1 VAITGDM
8 QFSISAEPRSGIYI
22 SRESM
27 QSSILSSRNSGL
39 AFGIGRRS
47 RTSNHLHR
55 RHVSTSA
62 AVSNETM
69 SDVQSILKAALSDTT
84 IPTDTLVPQLSQ
96 ESIDIM
102 TQNGINV
109 ENIES
114 TSAATVTAATTTAAS
129 AASMAVP
136 ALPID
141 LNSLATSLQ
150 SMVDQLVSAAPSIIQ
165 PFLSTIGND
174 LVGFVGLH
182 PTLPGA
188 LRLGVFYYLVFA
200 RPSPVAAIFDFYLR
214 IPLARIFRKKFDAG
228 DFTLRDKLGSGNYGQ
243 VYQGLLNKSRGEPD
257 VLSRDLTPE
266 QKSRRVVLKK
276 TNLDRSGIRT
286 NFLKSGTMA
295 RGAAETGAVEDYM
308 CSRVAGYP
316 GCRPYV
322 ADYLSAFIADDSS
335 GGIIAGSQWLVW
347 KFESDATLAD
357 ACNGSLGPFPE
368 CLAPAVLGER
378 RAESLDET
386 DPEKRDALTIK
397 MLMMKL
403 LKGIEALHA
412 LGIIH
417 RDVKPENI
425 LITGKGELKLLD
437 FGAACDLSVGINF
450 NPLYGLL
457 DPRYSPPE
465 EVVMPKTF
473 PRPPIPGLAALL
485 APFAW
490 TYGRPDLFDSYS
502 AGVVLLQMSVP
513 QLRTITGQRGF
524 NSDLAACGYDLALWR
539 TKSGKARQCN
549 FTLLDRNDGAGWDLA
564 CRLVRE
570 RGEYNRGRLSAVEAM
585 RHRYFKRE

>member
-1 VAITGDM
+1 M
-8 QFSISAEPRSGIYI
+8 QLKISAEPRLGAYI
-22 SRESM
+22 QREDTFHCFVAT
-27 QSSILSSRNSGL
+27 RNAGL
-39 AFGIGRRS
+39 ALPLRRS
-47 RTSNHLHR
+47 RTCHLPC
-55 RHVSTSA
+55 RHVTTSA
-62 AVSNETM
+62 YSNDMSETRA
-69 SDVQSILKAALSDTT
+69 ILKSALTDMS
-84 IPTDTLVPQLSQ
+84 IPTDTAIPQLSQ

-102 TQNGINV
+102 TQNGINL
-109 ENIES
+109 ENIDATTAE
-114 TSAATVTAATTTAAS
+114 TVTSTTTTTAA
-129 AASMAVP
+129 AAAAAIAAP
-136 ALPID
+136 ALD
-141 LNSLATSLQ
+141 FSSLATSLQ
-150 SMVDQLVSAAPSIIQ
+150 SIVDQIVSTAPSVIQ
-165 PFLSTIGND
+165 PFISTIGND
-174 LVGFVGLH
+174 LVSIVGLH

-214 IPLARIFRKKFDAG
+214 IPLARIFRRNFDAG

-243 VYQGLLNKSRGEPD
+243 VYQGLLNKSRYEPD
-257 VLSRDLTPE
+257 VASRDLTPE
-266 QKSRRVVLKK
+266 QKTRRVVLKK

-308 CSRVAGYP
+308 CSRVAAYP

-322 ADYLSAFIADDSS
+322 ADYLSAFVADDSS

-357 ACNGSLGPFPE
+357 ACNGSLGQFPG

-378 RAESLDET
+378 RAEALEES
-386 DPEKRDALTIK
+386 DPERRDALTIK

-403 LKGIEALHA
+403 LTGIEALHS

-425 LITGKGELKLLD
+425 LITGKGDLKLLD
-437 FGAACDLSVGINF
+437 FGAACDLSTGINF

-473 PRPPIPGLAALL
+473 PRPPIPALAALL

-490 TYGRPDLFDSYS
+490 QYGRPDLFDSYS
-502 AGVVLLQMSVP
+502 AGVVLLQMTVP
-513 QLRTITGQRGF
+513 QLRTATGQRGL
-524 NSDLAACGYDLALWR
+524 NSDLAACDYDLALWR

-570 RGEYNRGRLSAVEAM
+570 RGDLNRGRLSAKEAM
-585 RHRYFKRE
+585 GHRYFRRE

>member
-1 VAITGDM
+1 
-8 QFSISAEPRSGIYI
+8 
-22 SRESM
+22 M
-27 QSSILSSRNSGL
+27 QS
-39 AFGIGRRS
+39 
-47 RTSNHLHR
+47 
-55 RHVSTSA
+55 
-62 AVSNETM
+62 M
-69 SDVQSILKAALSDTT
+69 LKSALSDSSISTNSSAT
-84 IPTDTLVPQLSQ
+84 ELAQ
-96 ESIDIM
+96 ESIEIM
-102 TQNGINV
+102 RQSGINL
-109 ENIES
+109 ENIGTTPS
-114 TSAATVTAATTTAAS
+114 MTVTSTTATAT
-129 AASMAVP
+129 AAAALAAPS
-136 ALPID
+136 ALPGFDI
-141 LNSLATSLQ
+141 SSIATSLQ
-150 SMVDQLVSAAPSIIQ
+150 SIVDQLVSSAPSVIQ
-165 PFLSTIGND
+165 PFLATIGSD
-174 LVGFVGLH
+174 LVSFLGFH

-200 RPSPVAAIFDFYLR
+200 RPSPVGAIIDFYFR
-214 IPLARIFRKKFDAG
+214 IPLARIIRKNFDAG

-243 VYQGLLNKSRGEPD
+243 VYQGLLNKSRYEPD

-308 CSRVAGYP
+308 CSRVAGYLQ
-316 GCRPYV
+316 CRPFV

-357 ACNGSLGPFPE
+357 ACNGSLGPFPG

-378 RAESLDET
+378 RAEALEES
-386 DPEKRDALTIK
+386 DPEKRDARIF
-397 MLMMKL
+397 
-403 LKGIEALHA
+403 
-412 LGIIH
+412 
-417 RDVKPENI
+417 
-425 LITGKGELKLLD
+425 LITGKGDLKLLD
-437 FGAACDLSVGINF
+437 FGAACDLSTGINF

-473 PRPPIPGLAALL
+473 PRPPIPALAALL

-490 TYGRPDLFDSYS
+490 QYGRPDLFDSYS
-502 AGVVLLQMSVP
+502 AGVVLLQMAVP
-513 QLRTITGQRGF
+513 QLRTITGQRGL
-524 NSDLAACGYDLALWR
+524 NSDLAACEYDLALWR

-570 RGEYNRGRLSAVEAM
+570 RGDLNRGRLSAKEAM

>member
-1 VAITGDM
+1 M
-8 QFSISAEPRSGIYI
+8 QLGVSADSWRGSYVQREDTRVSCSSTRRSSQALAVRHFRI
-22 SRESM
+22 SR
-27 QSSILSSRNSGL
+27 R
-39 AFGIGRRS
+39 
-47 RTSNHLHR
+47 H
-55 RHVSTSA
+55 RHVSTNA
-62 AVSNETM
+62 YNKF
-69 SDVQSILKAALSDTT
+69 SDMQAIFQAALEENSSTSNT
-84 IPTDTLVPQLSQ
+84 ATA
-96 ESIDIM
+96 ESIQETLDIM
-102 TQNGINV
+102 AQSSSSLDGNAAAAAAD
-109 ENIES
+109 
-114 TSAATVTAATTTAAS
+114 AATVTSTASS
-129 AASMAVP
+129 AAAIAAP
-136 ALPID
+136 ALPAFDFGSIA
-141 LNSLATSLQ
+141 SSLQ
-150 SMVDQLVSAAPSIIQ
+150 SMVDQIVAAAPSVIQ
-165 PFLSTIGND
+165 PLIATIGND
-174 LVGFVGLH
+174 VVGFVGLH

-200 RPSPVAAIFDFYLR
+200 RPSPLAAIIDFYFR
-214 IPLARIFRKKFDAG
+214 IPLARVFRKNFDAG

-243 VYQGLLNKSRGEPD
+243 VYQGLRNKNRGEPD
-257 VLSRDLTPE
+257 VLSRELTPE
-266 QKSRRVVLKK
+266 QKARRVVLKK

-308 CSRVAGYP
+308 CSRVACYP
-316 GCRPYV
+316 LLKPYV

-347 KFESDATLAD
+347 RFESDATLAD

-378 RAESLDET
+378 RAENLDET

-397 MLMMKL
+397 KLMMKL
-403 LKGIEALHA
+403 LKGIEALHS
-412 LGIIH
+412 LGIVH

-425 LITGKGELKLLD
+425 LVTGKGDLKLLD

-524 NSDLAACGYDLALWR
+524 NSDLAACEYDLALWR
-539 TKSGKARQCN
+539 TKSGKARQCD

-570 RGEYNRGRLSAVEAM
+570 RGDLNRGRLSASEAM

>member
-1 VAITGDM
+1 
-8 QFSISAEPRSGIYI
+8 
-22 SRESM
+22 M
-27 QSSILSSRNSGL
+27 QS
-39 AFGIGRRS
+39 
-47 RTSNHLHR
+47 
-55 RHVSTSA
+55 
-62 AVSNETM
+62 M
-69 SDVQSILKAALSDTT
+69 LKSALSDSSISTNSSAT
-84 IPTDTLVPQLSQ
+84 ELAQ
-96 ESIDIM
+96 ESIEIM
-102 TQNGINV
+102 RQSGINL
-109 ENIES
+109 ENIGTTPS
-114 TSAATVTAATTTAAS
+114 MTVTSTTATAT
-129 AASMAVP
+129 AAAALAAPS
-136 ALPID
+136 ALPGFDI
-141 LNSLATSLQ
+141 SSIATSLQ
-150 SMVDQLVSAAPSIIQ
+150 SIVDQLVSSAPSVIQ
-165 PFLSTIGND
+165 PFLATIGSD
-174 LVGFVGLH
+174 LVSFLGFH

-200 RPSPVAAIFDFYLR
+200 RPSPVGAIIDFYFR
-214 IPLARIFRKKFDAG
+214 IPLARIIRKNFDAG

-243 VYQGLLNKSRGEPD
+243 VYQGLLNKSRYEPD

-308 CSRVAGYP
+308 CSRVAGYLQ
-316 GCRPYV
+316 CRPFV

-357 ACNGSLGPFPE
+357 ACNGSLGPFPG

-378 RAESLDET
+378 RAEALEES
-386 DPEKRDALTIK
+386 DPEKRDAVTIQK
-397 MLMMKL
+397 LMMKL
-403 LKGIEALHA
+403 LKGIEALHSI
-412 LGIIH
+412 GIIH

-425 LITGKGELKLLD
+425 FD
-437 FGAACDLSVGINF
+437 
-450 NPLYGLL
+450 
-457 DPRYSPPE
+457 YSPPE

-473 PRPPIPGLAALL
+473 PRPPIPALAALL

-490 TYGRPDLFDSYS
+490 QYGRPDLFDSYS
-502 AGVVLLQMSVP
+502 AGVVLLQMAVP
-513 QLRTITGQRGF
+513 QLRTITGQRGL
-524 NSDLAACGYDLALWR
+524 NSDLAACEYDLALWR

-570 RGEYNRGRLSAVEAM
+570 RGDLNRGRLSAKEAM

>member
-1 VAITGDM
+1 M
-8 QFSISAEPRSGIYI
+8 QLGVSAEPRRGSYI
-22 SRESM
+22 APEHM
-27 QSSILSSRNSGL
+27 YSSIPTTRNAGLALPVRRSSR
-39 AFGIGRRS
+39 F
-47 RTSNHLHR
+47 HLHR
-55 RHVSTSA
+55 RQVKTSA
-62 AVSNETM
+62 YTNDI
-69 SDVQSILKAALSDTT
+69 SDMQSMLKSALSDSSISTNSSAT
-84 IPTDTLVPQLSQ
+84 ELAQ
-96 ESIDIM
+96 ESIEIM
-102 TQNGINV
+102 RQSGINL
-109 ENIES
+109 ENIGTTPS
-114 TSAATVTAATTTAAS
+114 MTVTSTTATAT
-129 AASMAVP
+129 AAAALAAPS
-136 ALPID
+136 ALPGFDI
-141 LNSLATSLQ
+141 SSIATSLQ
-150 SMVDQLVSAAPSIIQ
+150 SIVDQLVSSAPSVIQ
-165 PFLSTIGND
+165 PFLATIGSD
-174 LVGFVGLH
+174 LVSFLGFH

-200 RPSPVAAIFDFYLR
+200 RPSPVGAIIDFYFR
-214 IPLARIFRKKFDAG
+214 IPLARIIRKNFDAG

-243 VYQGLLNKSRGEPD
+243 VYQGLLNKSRYEPD

-308 CSRVAGYP
+308 CSRVAGYLQ
-316 GCRPYV
+316 CRPFV

-357 ACNGSLGPFPE
+357 ACNGSLGPFPG

-378 RAESLDET
+378 RAEALEES
-386 DPEKRDALTIK
+386 DPEKRDAVTIQK
-397 MLMMKL
+397 LMMKL
-403 LKGIEALHA
+403 LKGIEALHSI
-412 LGIIH
+412 GIIH

-425 LITGKGELKLLD
+425 LITGKGDLKLLD
-437 FGAACDLSVGINF
+437 FGAACDLSTGINF

-473 PRPPIPGLAALL
+473 PRPPIPALAALL

-490 TYGRPDLFDSYS
+490 QYGRPDLFDSYS
-502 AGVVLLQMSVP
+502 AGVVLLQMAVP
-513 QLRTITGQRGF
+513 QLRTITGQRGL
-524 NSDLAACGYDLALWR
+524 NSDLAACEYDLALWR

-570 RGEYNRGRLSAVEAM
+570 RGDLNRGRLSAKEAM